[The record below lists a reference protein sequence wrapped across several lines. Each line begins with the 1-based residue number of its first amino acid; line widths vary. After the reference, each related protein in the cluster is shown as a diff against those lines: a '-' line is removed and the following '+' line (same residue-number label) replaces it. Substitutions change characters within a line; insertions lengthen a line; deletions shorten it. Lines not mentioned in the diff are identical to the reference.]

1 MERNIQLTLYK
12 VNFNDNENFMFDYGF
27 KTGYVLNEYLSKVD
41 TKLVINNFQYLK
53 DINALYTS
61 IKIKFDQDAIFV
73 MNKFPYNY
81 LAVFDNINDKTN
93 YFFIVGRRW
102 ISENCI
108 ELQLKNDVLNN
119 YIYNRSY
126 TLDRFK
132 TRVNREMQTRLK
144 IYNSVGDDI
153 TLERELS
160 TIKEGLNPKLYR
172 REGLDETFNDEA
184 SIFSSTFYLVY
195 ISKTDEGEANKIP
208 VECFLA
214 SKSPIT
220 LQSLNDGGII
230 IPVGGFEKGEYYYL
244 PNWYS
249 EGSSIIPF
257 NYRYKK
263 GQESG
268 TIPANPPYDM
278 FTLVYLGDDNK
289 IHVKVLNYATP
300 LVGSGS
306 FTGYSYEL
314 DDITSLLAS
323 PNVVGMYK
331 TNNLTTN
338 ENEIFNG
345 ELVALEPSGDYS
357 PIYVQSIYNNP
368 NFKLDDSRLLKIIE
382 IPYSPLVVRELLL
395 PGTHPHTGKFFYDES
410 TWSYDQTTGFLKLIN
425 LNSPLER
432 IITFKTSLFD
442 DLRIYTTKSF
452 LKASSKRNLL
462 FESKLFTS
470 EFYYKKASYDSFS
483 FIFELENV
491 NEIPEDTINNKVFYK
506 VTSTINSRF
515 MFRFDD
521 YNLKYA
527 PEDYSNVLVIA
538 RNNEVTIY
546 NNAYVNY
553 VRTGYNYD
561 VKARDRSNAQTIAN
575 FALSLAPTPGL
586 TKTGKFSIAKT
597 LQGVYGNSFSVAQN
611 INNTINTI
619 EANNDSFNRK
629 QSEMQA
635 QATSVYGS
643 DDLDLMTA
651 YTGVGKMKLYTYICT
666 DEVREL
672 VANLFYFTGY
682 TANRFGLP
690 NIDNRKYFDYF
701 SIEPIFKY
709 TGILTT
715 DLLNELIAKMKE
727 GVTIIHKQFIEEHSD
742 FNFDFEN
749 WESDIYEEINK

>member
-1 MERNIQLTLYK
+1 MERNTQLTFYK

-27 KTGYVLNEYLSKVD
+27 KTGYVLNEYLSKVT
-41 TKLVINNFQYLK
+41 TKLVMNNYQYLK
-53 DINALYTS
+53 DVNALYTS
-61 IKIKFDQDAIFV
+61 IKIKFEQDAIFV

-81 LAVFDNINDKTN
+81 LAVFDNINDKTT
-93 YFFIVGRRW
+93 YFFIFARRW

-119 YIYNRSY
+119 FIYDTSY
-126 TLDRFK
+126 KLDEFK
-132 TRVNREMQTRLK
+132 TRVNREMQTRLI
-144 IYNSVGDDI
+144 IYSVNPDYI
-153 TLERELS
+153 TLERNF
-160 TIKEGLNPKLYR
+160 TNIKEGLNPKLYR
-172 REGLDETFNDEA
+172 RELMDETFDDDVK
-184 SIFSSTFYLVY
+184 IFNSNFYLVY
-195 ISKTDEGEANKIP
+195 ISKTETGEANKIP

-220 LQSLNDGGII
+220 LQSYNDGGIL
-230 IPVGGFEKGEYYYL
+230 IPLSDMKKGEYYYL
-244 PNWYS
+244 LNWYTEAKS
-249 EGSSIIPF
+249 TLQF
-257 NYRYKK
+257 YYRYTKE
-263 GQESG
+263 QESG

-278 FTLVYLGDDNK
+278 FTVVYLGDDDK
-289 IHVKVLNYATP
+289 IHVKVLNYYAP
-300 LVGSGS
+300 GVGDTFTDYS
-306 FTGYSYEL
+306 FEI
-314 DDITSLLAS
+314 DDVTSLIAS

-331 TNNLTTN
+331 TTTLTTK
-338 ENEIFNG
+338 ESEILSG
-345 ELVALEPSGDYS
+345 EQIALSPSGGYS
-357 PIYVQSIYNNP
+357 PVYIQSVYNNP
-368 NFKLDDSRLLKIIE
+368 NFNLDDSRLLKIIE
-382 IPYSPLVVRELLL
+382 IPYSPLIVNEDN
-395 PGTHPHTGKFFYDES
+395 GKYFFDEN
-410 TWSYDQTTGFLKLIN
+410 TWSYDQVTGFLKLIN
-425 LNSPLER
+425 LNNPLER
-432 IITFKTSLFD
+432 VIKFKTDIFKE
-442 DLRIYTTKSF
+442 LRMSGTKAN
-452 LKASSKRNLL
+452 LKGSKRYSGY
-462 FESKLFTS
+462 ESKLYSS

-483 FIFELENV
+483 FIFEYENMR
-491 NEIPEDTINNKVFYK
+491 EIPDDLTTMQVYYK

-521 YNLKYA
+521 YFLKYA

-651 YTGVGKMKLYTYICT
+651 YTKGGKMKLYTYMCT

-672 VANLFYFTGY
+672 IANLFYYTGY

-690 NIDNRKYFDYF
+690 NTNNRAYFDYF

-727 GVTIIHKQFIEEHSD
+727 GITIIHKQFIEEHSD

>member
-1 MERNIQLTLYK
+1 MEKNSRLTLYK
-12 VNFNDNENFMFDYGF
+12 VDFNDSENFMFEYDTVEGL
-27 KTGYVLNEYLSKVD
+27 VLENYLDKI
-41 TKLVINNFQYLK
+41 TNKLVINDYQYFK

-61 IKIKFDQDAIFV
+61 IKIKFNQSGIINQND
-73 MNKFPYNY
+73 FPYNY
-81 LAVFDNINDKTN
+81 IEIVDNYTYYKK
-93 YFFIVGRRW
+93 YFFIIGRRW
-102 ISENCI
+102 ASENCI
-108 ELQLKNDVLNN
+108 ELQLKNDLLNN
-119 YIYNRSY
+119 FIYGTSY
-126 TLDRFK
+126 KLDEFK
-132 TRVNREMQTRLK
+132 TRVNREMQTRLI
-144 IYNSVGDDI
+144 IYSVNPDYI
-153 TLERELS
+153 TLERKFS

-172 REGLDETFNDEA
+172 RELMDEVFDDDVKIFN
-184 SIFSSTFYLVY
+184 SSFYLVY
-195 ISKTDEGEANKIP
+195 ISKTETGEANKIP

-220 LQSLNDGGII
+220 LQSYNNGGVL
-230 IPVGGFEKGEYYYL
+230 IPLSDMKKGEYYYL
-244 PNWYS
+244 QNWYT
-249 EGSSIIPF
+249 EGKSTLQF
-257 NYRYKK
+257 YYRYTKE
-263 GQESG
+263 QTSG
-268 TIPANPPYDM
+268 TIPATPPYDM
-278 FTLVYLGDDNK
+278 FTLVYLGNDDK
-289 IHVKVLNYATP
+289 IHVKVLNYYAP
-300 LVGSGS
+300 GVGDT
-306 FTGYSYEL
+306 FTGYSFEI
-314 DDITSLLAS
+314 DDITSLIAS
-323 PNVVGMYK
+323 PNVVKMYK
-331 TNNLTTN
+331 TNTLTTK
-338 ENEIFNG
+338 ENEILSG
-345 ELVALEPSGDYS
+345 EQIALSPSGSYS
-357 PIYVQSIYNNP
+357 PVYIQSVYNNP

-382 IPYSPLVVRELLL
+382 IPYSPLTVTENN
-395 PGTHPHTGKFFYDES
+395 GNYFFDEN
-410 TWSYDQTTGFLKLIN
+410 TWRYDQATGFLKLIN
-425 LNSPLER
+425 LNNPLER
-432 IITFKTSLFD
+432 VIKFKTDIFKE
-442 DLRIYTTKSF
+442 LRMSVTKAN
-452 LKASSKRNLL
+452 LKGSKR
-462 FESKLFTS
+462 FIDYESKLFSS

-483 FIFELENV
+483 FIFEYENMQ
-491 NEIPEDTINNKVFYK
+491 EIPDDITTMQTYYK

-521 YNLKYA
+521 YFLKYA

-586 TKTGKFSIAKT
+586 TKSGKFNLNKT
-597 LQGVYGNSFSVAQN
+597 VQALYGNTFSVAQN
-611 INNTINTI
+611 LNSTINTI

-651 YTGVGKMKLYTYICT
+651 YTKGGKMKLYTYMCT

-672 VANLFYFTGY
+672 VYNLFYFTGY

-690 NIDNRKYFDYF
+690 NTNNRAYFDYF

-709 TGILTT
+709 TGVLTT

-727 GVTIIHKQFIEEHSD
+727 GITVIHRKFIEEHSD

>member
-12 VNFNDNENFMFDYGF
+12 VNFNDNENFMFDYGLQI
-27 KTGYVLNEYLSKVD
+27 GYVLNEYLSKVT
-41 TKLVINNFQYLK
+41 TKLVINNFQYIK

-61 IKIKFDQDAIFV
+61 IKIKFEQDAIFV
-73 MNKFPYNY
+73 QSKFSYNY

-93 YFFIVGRRW
+93 YFFIIGRRW
-102 ISENCI
+102 TSENCI
-108 ELQLKNDVLNN
+108 VLQLKNDVLNN
-119 YIYNRSY
+119 YIYNGSY
-126 TLDRFK
+126 KLDEFK
-132 TRVNREMQTRLK
+132 TRVNREMQTRLI
-144 IYNSVGDDI
+144 IYSVNPDYI
-153 TLERELS
+153 TLERKFS

-172 REGLDETFNDEA
+172 RELMDEVFDDDVKIFN
-184 SIFSSTFYLVY
+184 SSFYLVY
-195 ISKTDEGEANKIP
+195 ISKTETGEANKIP

-220 LQSLNDGGII
+220 LQSYNNGGVL
-230 IPVGGFEKGEYYYL
+230 IPLSDMKKGEYYYL
-244 PNWYS
+244 LNWYT
-249 EGSSIIPF
+249 EGKSTLQF
-257 NYRYKK
+257 YYRYTKE
-263 GQESG
+263 QTSG
-268 TIPANPPYDM
+268 TIPATPPYDM
-278 FTLVYLGDDNK
+278 FTLVYLGNDNK
-289 IHVKVLNYATP
+289 IHVKVLNYYAP
-300 LVGSGS
+300 GVGDT
-306 FTGYSYEL
+306 FTGYSFEI
-314 DDITSLLAS
+314 DDITSLIAS
-323 PNVVGMYK
+323 PNVVKMYK
-331 TNNLTTN
+331 TNTLTTK
-338 ENEIFNG
+338 ESEILSG
-345 ELVALEPSGDYS
+345 EQIALSPSGSYS
-357 PIYVQSIYNNP
+357 PVYIQSVYNNP

-382 IPYSPLVVRELLL
+382 IPYSPLTVTENN
-395 PGTHPHTGKFFYDES
+395 GNYFFDEN
-410 TWSYDQTTGFLKLIN
+410 TWRYDQATGFLKLIN
-425 LNSPLER
+425 LNNPLER
-432 IITFKTSLFD
+432 VIKFKTDIFKE
-442 DLRIYTTKSF
+442 LRMSVTKAN
-452 LKASSKRNLL
+452 LKGSKR
-462 FESKLFTS
+462 FIDYESKLFSS

-483 FIFELENV
+483 FIFEYENMR
-491 NEIPEDTINNKVFYK
+491 EIPDDITTMQTYYK

-521 YNLKYA
+521 YFLKYA

-586 TKTGKFSIAKT
+586 TKTGKFNIAKT
-597 LQGVYGNSFSVAQN
+597 IQGVYGNSFSLAQN
-611 INNTINTI
+611 LNSTINTI

-651 YTGVGKMKLYTYICT
+651 YTKGGKMKLYTYMCT

-672 VANLFYFTGY
+672 VYNLFYFTGY

-690 NIDNRKYFDYF
+690 NTNNRAYFDYF

-709 TGILTT
+709 TGVLTT

-727 GVTIIHKQFIEEHSD
+727 GITVIHRKFIEEHSD

-749 WESDIYEEINK
+749 WESDIYEEISK

>member
-1 MERNIQLTLYK
+1 MERNIQLTLYR
-12 VNFNDNENFMFDYGF
+12 VNFNDNENFMFDYGV
-27 KTGYVLNEYLSKVD
+27 KTGYVLNEYLSEVAN
-41 TKLVINNFQYLK
+41 KLVINNFQYIK

-61 IKIKFDQDAIFV
+61 IKIKFEQDAIFV
-73 MNKFPYNY
+73 QSKFSYNY

-119 YIYNRSY
+119 YVYNRSY
-126 TLDRFK
+126 RLDSFK

-144 IYNSVGDDI
+144 IYNVVGDDI
-153 TLERELS
+153 TLDRELS

-172 REGLDETFNDEA
+172 REGLDETFNDDV

-195 ISKTDEGEANKIP
+195 ISKTDTGEANKIP

-230 IPVGGFEKGEYYYL
+230 IPVGGFAKGEYYYL

-249 EGSSIIPF
+249 EGNSIIPF

-263 GQESG
+263 EQESG
-268 TIPANPPYDM
+268 TIPANTPYDM

-314 DDITSLLAS
+314 DDITSLMAS

-331 TNNLTTN
+331 LNTLTTD
-338 ENEIFNG
+338 ENVIFNG
-345 ELVALEPSGDYS
+345 EFVALEPSGDYS

-395 PGTHPHTGKFFYDES
+395 PGLHPHTGKFFYDES

-432 IITFKTSLFD
+432 VITFQTSLFD
-442 DLRIYTTKSF
+442 DLRIFTTKTF
-452 LKASSKRNLL
+452 LKSSNKRNLL
-462 FESKLFTS
+462 FESKLYTS
-470 EFYYKKASYDSFS
+470 EFYYKKATYDSFS

-491 NEIPEDTINNKVFYK
+491 KEIPQNTINNKVFYK

-586 TKTGKFSIAKT
+586 TKTGKFNIAKT
-597 LQGVYGNSFSVAQN
+597 IQSVYGNSFSVAQN

-643 DDLDLMTA
+643 DDLDLMNA

-672 VANLFYFTGY
+672 VGNLFYYTGY

-690 NIDNRKYFDYF
+690 NIDNRTYFDYF
-701 SIEPIFKY
+701 AIDPIFKY

-727 GVTIIHKQFIEEHSD
+727 GVTIIHKKFIEEHSD

>member
-12 VNFNDNENFMFDYGF
+12 VNFNDNENFMFDYGLQI
-27 KTGYVLNEYLSKVD
+27 GYVLNEYLSKVT
-41 TKLVINNFQYLK
+41 TKLVINNFQYIK

-61 IKIKFDQDAIFV
+61 IKIKFEQDAIFV
-73 MNKFPYNY
+73 QSKFSYNY

-93 YFFIVGRRW
+93 YFFIIGRRW
-102 ISENCI
+102 TSENCI
-108 ELQLKNDVLNN
+108 VLQLKNDVLNN
-119 YIYNRSY
+119 YIYNGSY
-126 TLDRFK
+126 KLDEFK
-132 TRVNREMQTRLK
+132 TRVNREMQTRLI
-144 IYNSVGDDI
+144 IYSVNPDYI
-153 TLERELS
+153 TLERKFS

-172 REGLDETFNDEA
+172 RELMDEVFDDDVKIFN
-184 SIFSSTFYLVY
+184 SSFYLVY
-195 ISKTDEGEANKIP
+195 ISKTETGEANKIP

-220 LQSLNDGGII
+220 LQSYNNGGVL
-230 IPVGGFEKGEYYYL
+230 IPLSDMKKGEYYYL
-244 PNWYS
+244 LNWYT
-249 EGSSIIPF
+249 EGKSTLQF
-257 NYRYKK
+257 YYRYTKE
-263 GQESG
+263 QTSG
-268 TIPANPPYDM
+268 TIPATPPYDM
-278 FTLVYLGDDNK
+278 FTLVYLGHDNK
-289 IHVKVLNYATP
+289 IHVKVLNYYAP
-300 LVGSGS
+300 GVGDT
-306 FTGYSYEL
+306 FTGYSFEI
-314 DDITSLLAS
+314 DDITSLIAS
-323 PNVVGMYK
+323 PNVVKMYK
-331 TNNLTTN
+331 TNTLTTK
-338 ENEIFNG
+338 ESEILSG
-345 ELVALEPSGDYS
+345 EQIALSPSGSYS
-357 PIYVQSIYNNP
+357 PVYIQSVYNNP

-382 IPYSPLVVRELLL
+382 IPYSPLTVTENN
-395 PGTHPHTGKFFYDES
+395 GNYFFDEN
-410 TWSYDQTTGFLKLIN
+410 TWRYDQATGFLKLIN
-425 LNSPLER
+425 LNNPLER
-432 IITFKTSLFD
+432 VIKFKTDIFKE
-442 DLRIYTTKSF
+442 LRMSVTKAN
-452 LKASSKRNLL
+452 LKGSKR
-462 FESKLFTS
+462 FIDYESKLFSS

-483 FIFELENV
+483 FIFEYENMR
-491 NEIPEDTINNKVFYK
+491 EIPDDITTMQTYYK

-521 YNLKYA
+521 YFLKYA

-586 TKTGKFSIAKT
+586 TKTGKFNIAKT
-597 LQGVYGNSFSVAQN
+597 IQGVYGNSFSLAQN
-611 INNTINTI
+611 LNSTINTI

-651 YTGVGKMKLYTYICT
+651 YTKGGKMKLYTYMCT

-672 VANLFYFTGY
+672 VYNLFYFTGY

-690 NIDNRKYFDYF
+690 NTNNRAYFDYF

-709 TGILTT
+709 TWVLTT

-727 GVTIIHKQFIEEHSD
+727 GITVIHRKFIEEHSD

-749 WESDIYEEINK
+749 WESDIYEEISK

>member
-12 VNFNDNENFMFDYGF
+12 VNFNDNENFMFDYGL
-27 KTGYVLNEYLSKVD
+27 KTGYVLNKYLSKVT
-41 TKLVINNFQYLK
+41 TKLVINNFQYIK

-61 IKIKFDQDAIFV
+61 IKIKFEQDAIFV

-93 YFFIVGRRW
+93 YFFIIGRRW
-102 ISENCI
+102 TSENAI

-126 TLDRFK
+126 TLDSFK

-144 IYNSVGDDI
+144 IYNVVGDDI
-153 TLERELS
+153 ILERELS

-172 REGLDETFNDEA
+172 REGLDETFNDDV

-195 ISKTDEGEANKIP
+195 ISKTDTGEANKIP

-220 LQSLNDGGII
+220 LQSLNDGGIVVPI
-230 IPVGGFEKGEYYYL
+230 GSFQKGEYYYL
-244 PNWYS
+244 PNWHS
-249 EGSSIIPF
+249 EGNSIILF

-263 GQESG
+263 GEESG

-300 LVGSGS
+300 LVGSES

-314 DDITSLLAS
+314 DDITSLIAS
-323 PNVVGMYK
+323 PDVVGMYK
-331 TNNLTTN
+331 LNTLTTD
-338 ENEIFNG
+338 ENVIFNG
-345 ELVALEPSGDYS
+345 EQIALEPSGDYS

-395 PGTHPHTGKFFYDES
+395 PGLHPHTGKFFYDER

-432 IITFKTSLFD
+432 VITFQTSLFD
-442 DLRIYTTKSF
+442 DLRIFTSKTF
-452 LKASSKRNLL
+452 LKSSNKRNLL
-462 FESKLFTS
+462 FESKLYTS
-470 EFYYKKASYDSFS
+470 EFYYKKATYDSFS

-491 NEIPEDTINNKVFYK
+491 NEIPENTIKNKVFYK

-586 TKTGKFSIAKT
+586 TKTGKFNIAKT
-597 LQGVYGNSFSVAQN
+597 IQSVYGNSFSVAQN

-643 DDLDLMTA
+643 DDLDLMNA

-672 VANLFYFTGY
+672 VGNLFYYTGY

-690 NIDNRKYFDYF
+690 NIDNRTYFDYF
-701 SIEPIFKY
+701 AIDPIFKY

-727 GVTIIHKQFIEEHSD
+727 GITIIHKKFIEEHSD

>member
-12 VNFNDNENFMFDYGF
+12 VNFNDNENFMFDYGLQI
-27 KTGYVLNEYLSKVD
+27 GYVLNEYLSKVT
-41 TKLVINNFQYLK
+41 TKLVINNFQYIK

-61 IKIKFDQDAIFV
+61 IKIKFEQDAIFV
-73 MNKFPYNY
+73 QSKFSYNY

-93 YFFIVGRRW
+93 YFFIIGRRW
-102 ISENCI
+102 TSENCI
-108 ELQLKNDVLNN
+108 VLQLKNDVLNN
-119 YIYNRSY
+119 YIYNGSY
-126 TLDRFK
+126 KLDEFK
-132 TRVNREMQTRLK
+132 TRVNREMQTRLI
-144 IYNSVGDDI
+144 IYSVNPDYI
-153 TLERELS
+153 TLERKFS

-172 REGLDETFNDEA
+172 RELMDEVFDDDVKIFN
-184 SIFSSTFYLVY
+184 SSFYLVY
-195 ISKTDEGEANKIP
+195 ISKTETGEANKIP

-220 LQSLNDGGII
+220 LQSYNNGGVL
-230 IPVGGFEKGEYYYL
+230 IPLSDMKKGEYYYL
-244 PNWYS
+244 LNWYT
-249 EGSSIIPF
+249 EGKSTLQF
-257 NYRYKK
+257 YYRYTKE
-263 GQESG
+263 QTSG
-268 TIPANPPYDM
+268 TIPATPPYDM
-278 FTLVYLGDDNK
+278 FTLVYLGNDNK
-289 IHVKVLNYATP
+289 IHVKVLNYYAP
-300 LVGSGS
+300 GVGDT
-306 FTGYSYEL
+306 FTGYSFEI
-314 DDITSLLAS
+314 DDITSLIAS
-323 PNVVGMYK
+323 PNVVKMYK
-331 TNNLTTN
+331 TNTLTTK
-338 ENEIFNG
+338 ESEILSG
-345 ELVALEPSGDYS
+345 EQIALSPSGSYS
-357 PIYVQSIYNNP
+357 PVYIQSVYNNP

-382 IPYSPLVVRELLL
+382 IPYSPLTVTENN
-395 PGTHPHTGKFFYDES
+395 GNYFFDEN
-410 TWSYDQTTGFLKLIN
+410 TWRYDQATGFLKLIN
-425 LNSPLER
+425 LNNPLER
-432 IITFKTSLFD
+432 VIKFKTDIFKE
-442 DLRIYTTKSF
+442 LRMSVTKAN
-452 LKASSKRNLL
+452 LKGSKR
-462 FESKLFTS
+462 FIDYESKLFSS

-483 FIFELENV
+483 FIFEYENMR
-491 NEIPEDTINNKVFYK
+491 EIPDDITTMQTYYK

-521 YNLKYA
+521 YFLKYA

-586 TKTGKFSIAKT
+586 TKTGKFNIAKT
-597 LQGVYGNSFSVAQN
+597 IQGVYGNSFSLAQN
-611 INNTINTI
+611 LNSTINTI

-651 YTGVGKMKLYTYICT
+651 YTKGGKMKLYTYMCT

-672 VANLFYFTGY
+672 VYNLFYFTGY

-690 NIDNRKYFDYF
+690 DTNNRAYFDYF

-709 TGILTT
+709 TGVLTT

-727 GVTIIHKQFIEEHSD
+727 GITVIHRKFIEEHSD

-749 WESDIYEEINK
+749 WESDIYEEISK

>member
-12 VNFNDNENFMFDYGF
+12 VNFNDNENFMFDYGLQI
-27 KTGYVLNEYLSKVD
+27 GYVLNEYLSKVT
-41 TKLVINNFQYLK
+41 TKLVINNFQYIK

-61 IKIKFDQDAIFV
+61 IKIKFEQDAIFV
-73 MNKFPYNY
+73 QSKFSYNY

-93 YFFIVGRRW
+93 YFFIIGRRW
-102 ISENCI
+102 TSENCI
-108 ELQLKNDVLNN
+108 VLQLKNDVLNN
-119 YIYNRSY
+119 YIYNGSY
-126 TLDRFK
+126 KLDEFK
-132 TRVNREMQTRLK
+132 TRVNREMQTRLI
-144 IYNSVGDDI
+144 IYSVNPDYI
-153 TLERELS
+153 TLERKFS

-172 REGLDETFNDEA
+172 RELMDEVFDDDVKIFN
-184 SIFSSTFYLVY
+184 SSFYLVY
-195 ISKTDEGEANKIP
+195 ISKTETGEANKIP

-220 LQSLNDGGII
+220 LQSYNNGGVL
-230 IPVGGFEKGEYYYL
+230 IPLSDMKKGEYYYL
-244 PNWYS
+244 LNWYT
-249 EGSSIIPF
+249 EGKSTLQF
-257 NYRYKK
+257 YYRYTKE
-263 GQESG
+263 QTSG
-268 TIPANPPYDM
+268 TIPATPPYDM
-278 FTLVYLGDDNK
+278 FTLVYLGNDNK
-289 IHVKVLNYATP
+289 IHVKVLNYYAP
-300 LVGSGS
+300 GVGDT
-306 FTGYSYEL
+306 FTGYSFEI
-314 DDITSLLAS
+314 DDITSLIAS
-323 PNVVGMYK
+323 PNVVKMYK
-331 TNNLTTN
+331 TNTLTTK
-338 ENEIFNG
+338 ESEILSG
-345 ELVALEPSGDYS
+345 EQIALSPSGSYS
-357 PIYVQSIYNNP
+357 PVYIQSVYNNH

-382 IPYSPLVVRELLL
+382 IPYSPLTVTENN
-395 PGTHPHTGKFFYDES
+395 GNYFFDEN
-410 TWSYDQTTGFLKLIN
+410 TWRYDQATGFLKLIN
-425 LNSPLER
+425 LNNPLER
-432 IITFKTSLFD
+432 VIKFKTDIFKE
-442 DLRIYTTKSF
+442 LRMSVTKAN
-452 LKASSKRNLL
+452 LKGSKR
-462 FESKLFTS
+462 FIDYESKLFSS

-483 FIFELENV
+483 FIFEYENMR
-491 NEIPEDTINNKVFYK
+491 EIPDDITTMQTYYK

-521 YNLKYA
+521 YFLKYA

-586 TKTGKFSIAKT
+586 TKTGKFNIAKT
-597 LQGVYGNSFSVAQN
+597 IQGVYGNSFSLAQN
-611 INNTINTI
+611 LNSTINTI

-651 YTGVGKMKLYTYICT
+651 YTKGGKMKLYTYMCT

-672 VANLFYFTGY
+672 VYNLFYFTGY

-690 NIDNRKYFDYF
+690 NTNNRAYFDYF

-709 TGILTT
+709 TGVLTT

-727 GVTIIHKQFIEEHSD
+727 GITVIHRKFIEEHSD

-749 WESDIYEEINK
+749 WESDIYEEISK